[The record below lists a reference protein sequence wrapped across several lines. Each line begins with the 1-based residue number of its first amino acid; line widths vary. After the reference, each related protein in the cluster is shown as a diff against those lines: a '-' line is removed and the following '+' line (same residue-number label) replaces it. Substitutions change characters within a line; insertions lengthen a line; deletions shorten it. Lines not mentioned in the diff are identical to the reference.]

1 MLLHSMKRL
10 LLLIACALALV
21 ARALAGP
28 LPAASRITAVTVYP
42 DRAVVTRSADLEI
55 AAPGPLEIV
64 FDQLPASLLD
74 ASLQAAGRGTAE
86 ATLLEVTGR
95 PVYVE
100 ATPNERVKKL
110 EDDLRALAKLER
122 ALTDRTAVLAQQRDY
137 VVRIQTATTSPGKD
151 SAGGSPLP
159 DVWTRLLSFS
169 EEQLGRIAAENQS
182 IDEQREDLQAR
193 RTALEQQ
200 LAELRGAEGRSY
212 KTVTVRL
219 AAATAGRLALTLR
232 YAVPG
237 ASWSPAYDARAS
249 SIERTAQLGYAG
261 LVRQNTGED
270 WKNIELTLSTA
281 RPLLGGAAPELEP
294 WIVQP
299 RPAPVPM
306 ATAATNEE
314 TIVLSPFAIEGGKD
328 KAIRSKSALARQQLR
343 DVAPQSAAVS
353 TQATSATFRIPDT
366 VDVPSDNA
374 PHKLGI
380 ATVALKTELAYR
392 AAPKLLPSAFLTA
405 KVTNASDFPLLAG
418 AMNVFL
424 DDTFV
429 AAAELR
435 TVMPGETFDLALGAD
450 DGIAVKRKLVNR
462 VTEDTGLVTKGK
474 RLTYDIALSVQNN
487 KRTAV
492 RLVLVD
498 QLPVSRHEKIVVKV
512 AAPDERE
519 LKPDADGTLKWTLDL
534 KPGERRELPLKFS
547 VEYPNDLPV
556 VGLE

>member
-10 LLLIACALALV
+10 LLLTACALALV
-21 ARALAGP
+21 AHTLAGP

-42 DRAVVTRSADLEI
+42 DRAVITRSADLEI

-270 WKNIELTLSTA
+270 WKNVELTLSTA
-281 RPLLGGAAPELEP
+281 RPSLGGAAPELEP

-306 ATAATNEE
+306 ATMTGARDIGE
-314 TIVLSPFAIEGGKD
+314 IAIASFESAP
-328 KAIRSKSALARQQLR
+328 KAQRAKNSLAQLR

-512 AAPDERE
+512 TAPDERE

-534 KPGERRELPLKFS
+534 KPGEKRELPLKFS